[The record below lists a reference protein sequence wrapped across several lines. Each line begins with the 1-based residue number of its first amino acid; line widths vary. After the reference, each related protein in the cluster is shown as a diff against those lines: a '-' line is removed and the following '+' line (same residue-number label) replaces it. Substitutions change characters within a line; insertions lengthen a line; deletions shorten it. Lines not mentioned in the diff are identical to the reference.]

1 MKANL
6 NYVLRS
12 STYLLPVLKLFVS
25 MFCAQRCARKPPR
38 NCIDLFPLFTLQRVQ
53 VFGVYGI
60 GVDKRHLG
68 LIGDYMMHQV

>member
-1 MKANL
+1 L
-6 NYVLRS
+6 SFQRELR
-12 STYLLPVLKLFVS
+12 P
-25 MFCAQRCARKPPR
+25 M
-38 NCIDLFPLFTLQRVQ
+38 Q